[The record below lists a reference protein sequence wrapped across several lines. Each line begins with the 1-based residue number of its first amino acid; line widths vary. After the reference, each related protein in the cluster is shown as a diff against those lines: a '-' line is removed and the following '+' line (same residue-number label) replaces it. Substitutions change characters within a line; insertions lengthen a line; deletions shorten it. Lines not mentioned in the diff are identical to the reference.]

1 MTYTSYAPGYTCMCP
16 DVENSVCVHNNIIH
30 VSCTDSANFTLLV
43 ASGNGVYSTAINGSS
58 VSQIGGQS
66 SVESNGRLYH

>member
-1 MTYTSYAPGYTCMCP
+1 MY
-16 DVENSVCVHNNIIH
+16 IIL

-43 ASGNGVYSTAINGSS
+43 ASGNGVYSAAINGSS
-58 VSQIGGQS
+58 ASQIGGQS